1 MIANDKKKRS
11 LIEAFAYFCLL
22 SSFLFVLNK
31 TYNGQASVVEKNDA
45 KKTIRH
51 RTLVNRESDE
61 PEFVNEEQYIEYLS
75 KKLTPQHL
83 NTYPTTSKSG
93 EENRTA
99 LQHHQFLHL
108 HHMKTGGTS
117 MDGLLQCA
125 IRRLRKTETEGQIAY
140 MNLHECSEGRY
151 RDCRDG
157 ENSQCRQ
164 RINESAI
171 LSYCAPESDELEFV
185 NEEQYIEY
193 LSKKLTPQHL
203 NTYPTSNYSEDN
215 RTALQHHQFLHLH
228 HMKTGG
234 TSMNGLLQC
243 AISRSRKT
251 EKKEQIAYMNVQ
263 ECSEER
269 YRNCR
274 DGADPK
280 CRERI
285 NESAILS
292 YCAPLM
298 DLKSFGWAK
307 NNFIEEGKQEEEE
320 ALQDFSLPN
329 AKPHAVTV
337 LRHPVSRIWSMF
349 RFRTK
354 SCYSCTPLIDVYKL
368 IDANQTENMTH
379 STTCITQL
387 LNHQTRNLVSSQHEF
402 DTLPDHEL
410 IEDALYNIKNYFT
423 MIGLTE
429 EMNDTAK
436 MVGKVFPWM
445 AETIPGS
452 NLTCAMPHRNASPQ
466 NNRCGPNNTHWEL
479 PPHPDNETLAAII
492 AHNQLDMILYEQ
504 TVQQFHYQKVALDL
518 DQAITE

>member
-22 SSFLFVLNK
+22 SSFLFVSNK
-31 TYNGQASVVEKNDA
+31 TYNVQASVAEKNNA
-45 KKTIRH
+45 KKTVRH
-51 RTLVNRESDE
+51 RTLVNR
-61 PEFVNEEQYIEYLS
+61 
-75 KKLTPQHL
+75 
-83 NTYPTTSKSG
+83 
-93 EENRTA
+93 
-99 LQHHQFLHL
+99 
-108 HHMKTGGTS
+108 
-117 MDGLLQCA
+117 
-125 IRRLRKTETEGQIAY
+125 
-140 MNLHECSEGRY
+140 
-151 RDCRDG
+151 
-157 ENSQCRQ
+157 
-164 RINESAI
+164 
-171 LSYCAPESDELEFV
+171 ESDELEFV

-298 DLKSFGWAK
+298 DLEKFGWMK
-307 NNFIEEGKQEEEE
+307 NNSIDEGKQEEE
-320 ALQDFSLPN
+320 ALEDFSLPN
-329 AKPHAVTV
+329 SNPHAVTV
-337 LRHPVSRIWSMF
+337 LRHPVNRIWSMF
-349 RFRTK
+349 RFQTK
-354 SCYSCTPLIDVYKL
+354 QCYSCKPLTEVYKL
-368 IDANQTENMTH
+368 IDANQTEEITKNNN
-379 STTCITQL
+379 CITQL
-387 LNHQTRNLVSSQHEF
+387 LNHQTRNLVSSQHGF
-402 DTLPDHEL
+402 DTLPDHEV
-410 IEDALYNIKNYFT
+410 IEDALHNMKNYFT

-504 TVQQFHYQKVALDL
+504 AVQQFHYQKVALDL

>member
-1 MIANDKKKRS
+1 MANDKKKRS
-11 LIEAFAYFCLL
+11 LIEVFAYFCLL

-31 TYNGQASVVEKNDA
+31 TYNGQASVVEKNNV
-45 KKTIRH
+45 KKIVHH
-51 RTLVNRESDE
+51 RRLVNRESDE
-61 PEFVNEEQYIEYLS
+61 PDFVNEEQYIEYLS
-75 KKLTPQHL
+75 KKLTPQYL
-83 NTYPTTSKSG
+83 NTYATTSKSG

-125 IRRLRKTETEGQIAY
+125 ISRLRKTEKEEEIAY
-140 MNLHECSEGRY
+140 MNLHECGIGRY
-151 RDCRDG
+151 
-157 ENSQCRQ
+157 
-164 RINESAI
+164 I
-171 LSYCAPESDELEFV
+171 
-185 NEEQYIEY
+185 
-193 LSKKLTPQHL
+193 
-203 NTYPTSNYSEDN
+203 
-215 RTALQHHQFLHLH
+215 
-228 HMKTGG
+228 
-234 TSMNGLLQC
+234 
-243 AISRSRKT
+243 
-251 EKKEQIAYMNVQ
+251 
-263 ECSEER
+263 
-269 YRNCR
+269 NCR
-274 DGADPK
+274 DGVNSQ

-285 NESAILS
+285 NGSAILS

>member
-83 NTYPTTSKSG
+83 NTYPT
-93 EENRTA
+93 
-99 LQHHQFLHL
+99 
-108 HHMKTGGTS
+108 
-117 MDGLLQCA
+117 
-125 IRRLRKTETEGQIAY
+125 
-140 MNLHECSEGRY
+140 
-151 RDCRDG
+151 
-157 ENSQCRQ
+157 
-164 RINESAI
+164 
-171 LSYCAPESDELEFV
+171 
-185 NEEQYIEY
+185 
-193 LSKKLTPQHL
+193 
-203 NTYPTSNYSEDN
+203 SNYSEDN

-251 EKKEQIAYMNVQ
+251 EKKEQIAYMSVQ
-263 ECSEER
+263 ECGEER

-298 DLKSFGWAK
+298 DLEKFGWMK
-307 NNFIEEGKQEEEE
+307 NNSIDEGKQEEE
-320 ALQDFSLPN
+320 ALEDFSLPN
-329 AKPHAVTV
+329 SNPHAVTV
-337 LRHPVSRIWSMF
+337 LRHPVNRIWSMF
-349 RFRTK
+349 RFQTK
-354 SCYSCTPLIDVYKL
+354 QCYSCKPLTEVYKL
-368 IDANQTENMTH
+368 IDANQTEEITKNNN
-379 STTCITQL
+379 CITQL
-387 LNHQTRNLVSSQHEF
+387 LNHQTRNLVSSQHGF
-402 DTLPDHEL
+402 DTLPDHEV
-410 IEDALYNIKNYFT
+410 IEDALHNMKNYFT

-445 AETIPGS
+445 AETITGS
-452 NLTCAMPHRNASPQ
+452 NLTCAMPHRNASPR
-466 NNRCGPNNTHWEL
+466 NNRCGPNDTHWYL

-504 TVQQFHYQKVALDL
+504 AVQQFHYQKVALDL

>member
-1 MIANDKKKRS
+1 MPNDKKKRS

-22 SSFLFVLNK
+22 SSFLFVSNK
-31 TYNGQASVVEKNDA
+31 TYNVQASVAEKNNA
-45 KKTIRH
+45 KKTVRH

-61 PEFVNEEQYIEYLS
+61 LEFVNEEQYIEYLS

-164 RINESAI
+164 
-171 LSYCAPESDELEFV
+171 
-185 NEEQYIEY
+185 
-193 LSKKLTPQHL
+193 
-203 NTYPTSNYSEDN
+203 
-215 RTALQHHQFLHLH
+215 
-228 HMKTGG
+228 
-234 TSMNGLLQC
+234 
-243 AISRSRKT
+243 
-251 EKKEQIAYMNVQ
+251 
-263 ECSEER
+263 
-269 YRNCR
+269 
-274 DGADPK
+274 
-280 CRERI
+280 RI

-452 NLTCAMPHRNASPQ
+452 NLTCAMPHRNASPR
-466 NNRCGPNNTHWEL
+466 NNRCGPNDTHWYL

-504 TVQQFHYQKVALDL
+504 AVQQFHYQKVALDL